1 MVEDIKHQNKMGKFN
16 RVKAEQIVNDVIT
29 KHITEYGDVVYTPT
43 GCLPYENGKR
53 VNGHF
58 DYPTLMS
65 KIRTELR
72 KSFNQTQTYCDF
84 LNVGMS
90 SVIRKSGLRVG
101 VCTFDINDK
110 PTWRQPEDI
119 VPLSIEVVRGKDIIS
134 LEEFIETI

>member
-1 MVEDIKHQNKMGKFN
+1 MAQFN
-16 RVKAEQIVNDVIT
+16 RSKAEQIVNDVI
-29 KHITEYGDVVYTPT
+29 KNHISQYGEVVYTPT

-53 VNGHF
+53 VNGHY
-58 DYPTLMS
+58 DYPTLM
-65 KIRTELR
+65 KKVRTELR
-72 KSFNQTQTYCDF
+72 NTFKQTKTYCDF

-101 VCTFDINDK
+101 VCTFDVNDE

-119 VPLSIEVVRGKDIIS
+119 VPLDIKVVRSKDIIS

>member
-1 MVEDIKHQNKMGKFN
+1 MGKFN

-29 KHITEYGDVVYTPT
+29 NHITEYGEVVYNPT
-43 GCLPYENGKR
+43 GYLPYENGKR
-53 VNGHF
+53 VNGHY
-58 DYPTLMS
+58 DYPTLIS
-65 KIRTELR
+65 KVRTELR

-90 SVIRKSGLRVG
+90 SVIRKSGLQVG
-101 VCTFDINDK
+101 VCTFDSDSK
-110 PTWRQPEDI
+110 PTFRHPKDI